1 MRLPASSLSK
11 TLESVWTQRH
21 LDHEGLLQRSA
32 ALLQQAASNNDGLAV
47 GLAHRNLGYAEL
59 VSGRFERAWHHLK
72 CALETGRQHEAPHLI
87 ADAHNFIAGTYKNF
101 GNSTSALQHLEQAL
115 QTLEAIG
122 DIAETAPIKINI
134 ASLLQSLEQHERA
147 IEAYYK
153 ALELLKKYPHPVREL
168 EVQGN
173 LAQSL
178 VALNRVDEA
187 MVLFELV
194 GKMTE
199 QQKLPL
205 HHARNLVNMGEALGK
220 LGRPEESLVVLQS
233 AYPLFKGNVIA
244 EGHTFCLMY
253 MARARA
259 QLGHIDEALGSLQ
272 EAQQNANQL
281 GMLPLQK
288 KIAFARYE
296 IAKQAQSFE
305 LALEALEVC
314 NDITQRIRAGDAER
328 QLQLF
333 TLERDFEKAVTDA
346 EIHRLKNVELA
357 RVLTELEGKTAQ
369 LEQLLRQDVLTGVYT
384 RRFLE
389 ELLELEWRNAQR
401 EQQTLSVA
409 LLDIDNFKMVNDLF
423 SHRIGDQV
431 LLTIGD
437 LMRQVTGTRAIA
449 ARYGGEEFVL
459 ALPGTSL
466 SQAVAVCEHL
476 RWSIECYPWQELH
489 PDLRITASIGISAD
503 AQVEH
508 FEKLLDLADQEMYRA
523 KRLGKN
529 RVCAQGH
536 VDQPQATGLAN

>member
-11 TLESVWTQRH
+11 TLESVWAERH
-21 LDHEGLLQRSA
+21 LDYGGLLERSA
-32 ALLQQAASNNDGLAV
+32 ALLEQATKHNDGLAV
-47 GLAHRNLGYAEL
+47 GLAHRNLGFAEM
-59 VSGRFERAWHHLK
+59 VSGGFERAWHHLK
-72 CALETGRQHEAPHLI
+72 CALEAGRQHDSPHLI

-101 GNSTSALQHLEQAL
+101 GNSTSALQHLELAL

-122 DIAETAPIKINI
+122 DIAETVPIKYNI
-134 ASLLQSLEQHERA
+134 ATLLQSLGQHERA

-178 VALNRVDEA
+178 VALNRADEA
-187 MVLFELV
+187 MLLFERV
-194 GKMTE
+194 VVMTE

-205 HHARNLVNMGEALGK
+205 HHVRNLINMGEAYDK
-220 LGRPEESLVVLQS
+220 LGRPEEALAVLQR
-233 AYPLFKGNVIA
+233 AYPLFQDEVVA
-244 EGHTFCLMY
+244 EGRPFCLLY

-259 QLGHIDEALGSLQ
+259 QLGHQGEALVTLQ
-272 EAQQNANQL
+272 EAQQQANQL
-281 GMLPLQK
+281 GILPLQK
-288 KIAFARYE
+288 EIALARYE
-296 IAKQAQSFE
+296 IAKQTQSFAM
-305 LALEALEVC
+305 ALEALETH
-314 NDITQRIRAGDAER
+314 NDILERIRAGDAER

-369 LEQLLRQDVLTGVYT
+369 LEQLLQKDVLTGVHT

-389 ELLELEWRNAQR
+389 EALALEWDAAQR
-401 EQQTLSVA
+401 DQRALSVA
-409 LLDIDNFKMVNDLF
+409 LLDIDNFKMVNDQF

-431 LLTIGD
+431 LFTIGD

-459 ALPGTSL
+459 ALPETPL
-466 SQAVAVCEHL
+466 PQAVAICEHL

-489 PDLRITASIGISAD
+489 PELRITASIGISAD
-503 AQVEH
+503 AHVEH

-529 RVCAQGH
+529 RVCAEGRFDEPR
-536 VDQPQATGLAN
+536 VNPAA

>member
-1 MRLPASSLSK
+1 
-11 TLESVWTQRH
+11 
-21 LDHEGLLQRSA
+21 
-32 ALLQQAASNNDGLAV
+32 LAV
-47 GLAHRNLGYAEL
+47 GLAHRNLGFAAMIA
-59 VSGRFERAWHHLK
+59 GHFERAWHHLK
-72 CALETGRQHEAPHLI
+72 CALEAGHQFEAPHLI

-122 DIAETAPIKINI
+122 DVAETAPIKYNI
-134 ASLLQSLEQHERA
+134 AILLQSLDQHERA

-153 ALELLKKYPHPVREL
+153 ALEVLKKHPHPVREL

-178 VALNRVDEA
+178 VVLGRADEA
-187 MVLFELV
+187 LVLFERVLEL
-194 GKMTE
+194 T
-199 QQKLPL
+199 QQHKLPL
-205 HHARNLVNMGEALGK
+205 HHVRNLVNMGEAHNK
-220 LGRPEESLVVLQS
+220 LGQPEQALEVLQR
-233 AYPLFKGNVIA
+233 AYPLLRETVMA
-244 EGHTFCLMY
+244 EGQAFCLLY

-259 QLGHIDEALGSLQ
+259 QLSHIDEALATLK
-272 EAQQNANQL
+272 EAQDNADRL

-288 KIAFARYE
+288 EIAWARYE
-296 IAKQAQSFE
+296 ISKKAGSFAV
-305 LALEALEVC
+305 ALEALETH
-314 NDITQRIRAGDAER
+314 NDIAERIRAGDAER

-357 RVLTELEGKTAQ
+357 RVLSELEGKTAQ
-369 LEQLLRQDVLTGVYT
+369 LEQLLQKDVLTGVHT

-389 ELLELEWRNAQR
+389 EALALEWVAAQR
-401 EQQTLSVA
+401 DQRALSVA
-409 LLDIDNFKMVNDLF
+409 LLDIDNFKLVNDQF

-431 LLTIGD
+431 LFTIGD
-437 LMRQVTGTRAIA
+437 LMGQVTGTRAIA

-459 ALPGTSL
+459 ALPETPL
-466 SQAVAVCEHL
+466 PQAVAICEHL

-503 AQVEH
+503 ANVEH
-508 FEKLLDLADQEMYRA
+508 FDKLLDLADQEMYRA

-529 RVCAQGH
+529 RVCAEGRF
-536 VDQPQATGLAN
+536 DEPRAGLAAH